1 MPSSLIPEAALGL
14 SRRPL
19 SEVFATVPDP
29 RDPRGVRH
37 RLASVLVIAQAAVA
51 GGARTLIGISEW
63 AADVDREALTRLG
76 IGVHERLPSESTI
89 RRTLAGLDGDDL
101 DRRVATWM
109 ATRVGQLAGRTVI
122 AVDGKSL
129 RGGTPAG
136 GAMPHLLAALHH
148 ASGVVAGQ
156 RAVATKSNEIPA
168 LPLLLADIDLA
179 EVVVTADAMHCQ
191 RGTAAYLTG
200 RGGHYLLTVKGN
212 QPTLRSQL
220 KALPWTQVPAVT
232 TVSTTHGRR
241 VRRTIRAVTA
251 PEWLDFPGAAQ
262 VAQVRRTRTVHGR
275 KRIEVVYVICSLD
288 MIAAP
293 AATVATWLRGHW
305 SIENALHWVRD
316 VVFDEDR
323 HQLRTASGPHVM
335 ATLRNT
341 AISLLR
347 LAGHPHIAAGLRHH
361 ARDSQR
367 AVELLAT
374 S

>member
-1 MPSSLIPEAALGL
+1 
-14 SRRPL
+14 
-19 SEVFATVPDP
+19 
-29 RDPRGVRH
+29 
-37 RLASVLVIAQAAVA
+37 
-51 GGARTLIGISEW
+51 
-63 AADVDREALTRLG
+63 
-76 IGVHERLPSESTI
+76 
-89 RRTLAGLDGDDL
+89 
-101 DRRVATWM
+101 
-109 ATRVGQLAGRTVI
+109 
-122 AVDGKSL
+122 
-129 RGGTPAG
+129 
-136 GAMPHLLAALHH
+136 MPHLLAALHH
-148 ASGVVAGQ
+148 ATGVVAGQ

-179 EVVVTADAMHCQ
+179 GVVVTADAMHCQ

-220 KALPWTQVPAVT
+220 KAAQCAPWTQVPAVT

-251 PEWLDFPGAAQ
+251 PTWLDFPGAAQ
-262 VAQVRRTRTVHGR
+262 VAHVRRTRTLHGR
-275 KRIEVVYVICSLD
+275 TRIEVVYVICSLD

-305 SIENALHWVRD
+305 SIENALHWVRHTQD

-323 HQLRTASGPHVM
+323 HQLRTASGPQVM